1 MIHHKKAPLQS
12 KAVEPLLQIFL
23 LLIRPVIRRMP
34 SALSRPASSES
45 LLNSPV
51 SKYARVRA
59 PLAVRCKGICC
70 HRKNRNIIVLTHT
83 VSNFF
88 RRLDAIHHRHLHIHE
103 DRKIASRIRR
113 FKLIHGLGTI
123 LRPVHDKAEAS
134 EQLRRNL
141 CIQCI
146 ILRKQNS
153 STPAISATRYS
164 GWSNRYA
171 MMVGVSTFMLV
182 NAVIAGWRENANSSS
197 RSAVRFRPA
206 CDSSRRRKTP
216 LCNPA
221 SRSAAVHPPEPDIPT
236 VSEKE
241 YHKPLLKFVFS
252 YCSSSR
258 IFFSQ
263 AIKKHHRFSY
273 RAFQSFLPIYFIR
286 NVPYLRSWL
295 PFYRPCSF
303 ASQPFDCFA
312 EILFLF

>member
-1 MIHHKKAPLQS
+1 MILPCFLLLPMIHQKKAPLQS

-51 SKYARVRA
+51 SEYTRVRA

-88 RRLDAIHHRHLHIHE
+88 RRLDAIHHR
-103 DRKIASRIRR
+103 
-113 FKLIHGLGTI
+113 
-123 LRPVHDKAEAS
+123 
-134 EQLRRNL
+134 
-141 CIQCI
+141 
-146 ILRKQNS
+146 
-153 STPAISATRYS
+153 
-164 GWSNRYA
+164 
-171 MMVGVSTFMLV
+171 
-182 NAVIAGWRENANSSS
+182 
-197 RSAVRFRPA
+197 
-206 CDSSRRRKTP
+206 
-216 LCNPA
+216 
-221 SRSAAVHPPEPDIPT
+221 
-236 VSEKE
+236 
-241 YHKPLLKFVFS
+241 
-252 YCSSSR
+252 
-258 IFFSQ
+258 
-263 AIKKHHRFSY
+263 
-273 RAFQSFLPIYFIR
+273 

>member
-12 KAVEPLLQIFL
+12 KAVESLLQIFL

-171 MMVGVSTFMLV
+171 TMVGVSTFMLV

-197 RSAVRFRPA
+197 R
-206 CDSSRRRKTP
+206 
-216 LCNPA
+216 
-221 SRSAAVHPPEPDIPT
+221 
-236 VSEKE
+236 
-241 YHKPLLKFVFS
+241 
-252 YCSSSR
+252 

-263 AIKKHHRFSY
+263 AIKKHPRFSY
-273 RAFQSFLPIYFIR
+273 CAFQSFLP
-286 NVPYLRSWL
+286 YL
-295 PFYRPCSF
+295 FYKKCSIF
-303 ASQPFDCFA
+303 TQLAA
-312 EILFLF
+312 ILQAL

>member
-45 LLNSPV
+45 LLSSLV
-51 SKYARVRA
+51 SEYARVRA

-88 RRLDAIHHRHLHIHE
+88 RRLDALHHRHLHIHE

-134 EQLRRNL
+134 KQLRRNL

-153 STPAISATRYS
+153 STPAISVTRYS

-182 NAVIAGWRENANSSS
+182 NAVIAGWRENAN
-197 RSAVRFRPA
+197 
-206 CDSSRRRKTP
+206 
-216 LCNPA
+216 
-221 SRSAAVHPPEPDIPT
+221 
-236 VSEKE
+236 
-241 YHKPLLKFVFS
+241 
-252 YCSSSR
+252 SSSR

>member
-23 LLIRPVIRRMP
+23 LLIRPVIRHMP

-51 SKYARVRA
+51 SEYARVRA
-59 PLAVRCKGICC
+59 PLAVRCKSICC

-171 MMVGVSTFMLV
+171 TMVGVSTFMLV
-182 NAVIAGWRENANSSS
+182 NAVIAGWRDNAN
-197 RSAVRFRPA
+197 
-206 CDSSRRRKTP
+206 
-216 LCNPA
+216 
-221 SRSAAVHPPEPDIPT
+221 
-236 VSEKE
+236 
-241 YHKPLLKFVFS
+241 
-252 YCSSSR
+252 SSSR

>member
-1 MIHHKKAPLQS
+1 
-12 KAVEPLLQIFL
+12 
-23 LLIRPVIRRMP
+23 MP

-51 SKYARVRA
+51 SEYARVRA
-59 PLAVRCKGICC
+59 PLAVRCKSICC

-134 EQLRRNL
+134 KQLRRNL

-197 RSAVRFRPA
+197 R
-206 CDSSRRRKTP
+206 
-216 LCNPA
+216 
-221 SRSAAVHPPEPDIPT
+221 
-236 VSEKE
+236 
-241 YHKPLLKFVFS
+241 
-252 YCSSSR
+252 

-273 RAFQSFLPIYFIR
+273 RAFESFLPIYFIR

-312 EILFLF
+312 ENIQFTLRSRFHFLDAILPHRTEPVNCFGAAFSKNLLF

>member
-1 MIHHKKAPLQS
+1 
-12 KAVEPLLQIFL
+12 
-23 LLIRPVIRRMP
+23 
-34 SALSRPASSES
+34 
-45 LLNSPV
+45 
-51 SKYARVRA
+51 
-59 PLAVRCKGICC
+59 
-70 HRKNRNIIVLTHT
+70 
-83 VSNFF
+83 
-88 RRLDAIHHRHLHIHE
+88 
-103 DRKIASRIRR
+103 
-113 FKLIHGLGTI
+113 
-123 LRPVHDKAEAS
+123 
-134 EQLRRNL
+134 
-141 CIQCI
+141 
-146 ILRKQNS
+146 
-153 STPAISATRYS
+153 
-164 GWSNRYA
+164 
-171 MMVGVSTFMLV
+171 MVGVSTFMLV